1 MAPPAQALENKVC
14 VGGLLQRPWR
24 CQMVRLLQQSEN
36 PMSRQDLKVLGREVG
51 WGLRGWWDDS
61 ALPLLAGQTMR
72 YFLCLWGRLKFGE
85 QWRRGPKRGWRK
97 EQKRQHLGYHKPSG
111 QKGTYTHIGLQARGP
126 SFLF

>member
-1 MAPPAQALENKVC
+1 
-14 VGGLLQRPWR
+14 
-24 CQMVRLLQQSEN
+24 MVRLLQQSEN

-61 ALPLLAGQTMR
+61 ALSLLAGQTMR

-111 QKGTYTHIGLQARGP
+111 LKGTYTHIGLQARGP